1 MLLKEYSNQKKM
13 TSKKVILAGSF
24 GVGKT
29 SLFNQFIFNKF
40 DDKYL
45 TTIGVKVN
53 KKVVDIDGRQLS
65 ILLWDIA
72 GEVAQDKV
80 PVTYF
85 LGASGV
91 IYVFDLSRPSTYK
104 NIQHD
109 IDYLNGVL
117 NGGVIRVVGN
127 KKDLMTEEQI
137 NIIKEQLPVPLEM
150 TTSAKTGENVE
161 ELFNEIGKALLE

>member
-1 MLLKEYSNQKKM
+1 M

-53 KKVVDIDGRQLS
+53 KKVVDINGRQLS

-72 GEVAQDKV
+72 GEVSQDKV

-91 IYVFDLSRPSTYK
+91 IYVFDLSRPTTFK
-104 NIQHD
+104 NIAED
-109 IDYLNGVL
+109 IEYLSGVL

-127 KKDLMTEEQI
+127 KKDLVSDEKLEQI
-137 NIIKEQLPVPLEM
+137 KAELEIPFDIA
-150 TTSAKTGENVE
+150 TSAKTGENVE
-161 ELFNEIGKALLE
+161 ELFFEMGKSLLD

>member
-1 MLLKEYSNQKKM
+1 M

-29 SLFNQFIFNKF
+29 SLFNQFIYSKF

-53 KKVVDIDGRQLS
+53 KKVIKIDDKELS
-65 ILLWDIA
+65 VLLWDIA
-72 GEVAQDKV
+72 GEVSQDKV

-91 IYVFDLSRPSTYK
+91 IYVFDLSRPTTFK
-104 NIQHD
+104 NIPED
-109 IDYLNGVL
+109 IEYLKGIL
-117 NGGVIRVVGN
+117 NGGAIRLVGN
-127 KKDLMTEEQI
+127 KRDLITDEQL
-137 NIIKEQLPVPLEM
+137 NQIKEQLDIPFDIA
-150 TTSAKTGENVE
+150 TSAKTGENVE
-161 ELFNEIGKALLE
+161 QLFEDLGRALLD

>member
-1 MLLKEYSNQKKM
+1 M

-29 SLFNQFIFNKF
+29 SLFNQFIYSKF

-53 KKVVDIDGRQLS
+53 KKVVKIDDRELS
-65 ILLWDIA
+65 VLLWDIA
-72 GEVAQDKV
+72 GEVSQDKV

-91 IYVFDLSRPSTYK
+91 IYVFDLSRPTTFK
-104 NIQHD
+104 NIAED
-109 IDYLNGVL
+109 IAYLKGVL
-117 NGGVIRVVGN
+117 NGGVIRLVGN
-127 KKDLMTEEQI
+127 KRDLVTD
-137 NIIKEQLPVPLEM
+137 EQLDEIKKQLEIPFDIA
-150 TTSAKTGENVE
+150 TSAKTGENVE
-161 ELFNEIGKALLE
+161 QLFEDLGRSLLD

>member
-1 MLLKEYSNQKKM
+1 M
-13 TSKKVILAGSF
+13 TSKKIILAGSF

-29 SLFNQFIFNKF
+29 SLFNQFIYSKF

-53 KKVVDIDGRQLS
+53 KKVVDIEGRQLS

-72 GEVAQDKV
+72 GEVSQDKV

-91 IYVFDLSRPSTYK
+91 IYVFDLSRPTTFK
-104 NIQHD
+104 NIEED
-109 IDYLNGVL
+109 IKYLDSIL
-117 NGGVIRVVGN
+117 KGGVIRIVGN
-127 KKDLMTEEQI
+127 KKDLVTD
-137 NIIKEQLPVPLEM
+137 EQLEKIREETPMPFDIA
-150 TTSAKTGENVE
+150 TSAKTGENVE
-161 ELFNEIGKALLE
+161 QLFFDLGKELLD

>member
-1 MLLKEYSNQKKM
+1 M

-29 SLFNQFIFNKF
+29 SLFNQFIYSKF

-53 KKVVDIDGRQLS
+53 KKVVKIDDRELS

-72 GEVAQDKV
+72 GEVSQDKV

-91 IYVFDLSRPSTYK
+91 IYVFDLSRPTTFK
-104 NIQHD
+104 NIAED
-109 IDYLNGVL
+109 IEYLKGVL
-117 NGGVIRVVGN
+117 NGGVIRLVGN
-127 KKDLMTEEQI
+127 KRDLVTEEQLNEI
-137 NIIKEQLPVPLEM
+137 REQLEIPFDIA
-150 TTSAKTGENVE
+150 TSAKTGENVE
-161 ELFNEIGKALLE
+161 QLFEDLGRALLD